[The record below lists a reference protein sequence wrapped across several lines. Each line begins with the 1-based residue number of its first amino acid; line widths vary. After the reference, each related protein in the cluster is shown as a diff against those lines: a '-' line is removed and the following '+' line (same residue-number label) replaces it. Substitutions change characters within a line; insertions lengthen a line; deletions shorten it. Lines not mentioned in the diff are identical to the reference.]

1 MVALTPTSKHSCQD
15 LDGIVERHGLACLAA
30 VPRPDGDPGDGASGA
45 PPAPAPDALGGSGV
59 GEQSAL
65 AARLEAAVAGAA
77 VALVLGSEGRGLS
90 AGARGRC
97 RAVGVPMPGAM
108 ESLNVGQAG
117 AVLMAALSPGLPAL
131 LRQLYGLL

>member
-1 MVALTPTSKHSCQD
+1 MP
-15 LDGIVERHGLACLAA
+15 
-30 VPRPDGDPGDGASGA
+30 PGEA
-45 PPAPAPDALGGSGV
+45 ALGPLEGSAAG
-59 GEQSAL
+59 GQEGRGASAL
-65 AARLEAAVAGAA
+65 AGRLEAAVAGAA
-77 VALVLGSEGRGLS
+77 VALVLGSEGRGLT

-131 LRQLYGLL
+131 LRQLYGPL

>member
-1 MVALTPTSKHSCQD
+1 M
-15 LDGIVERHGLACLAA
+15 
-30 VPRPDGDPGDGASGA
+30 
-45 PPAPAPDALGGSGV
+45 
-59 GEQSAL
+59 
-65 AARLEAAVAGAA
+65 AGAA

-97 RAVGVPMPGAM
+97 RPVGVPMPGAM